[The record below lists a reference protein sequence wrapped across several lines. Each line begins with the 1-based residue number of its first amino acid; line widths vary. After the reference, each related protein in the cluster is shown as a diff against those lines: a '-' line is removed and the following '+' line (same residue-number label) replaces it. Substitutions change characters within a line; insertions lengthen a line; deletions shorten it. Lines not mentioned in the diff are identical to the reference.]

1 MIAQKRLGTTD
12 DRIIDIA
19 FDCGFSDA
27 AYFATA
33 FKKTLIAVDSDIP
46 SSLNKISPFCFTS
59 LSILQVKFIV
69 FAMIC
74 TLI

>member
-1 MIAQKRLGTTD
+1 MMIAQKRLGTTD

-33 FKKTLIAVDSDIP
+33 FKK
-46 SSLNKISPFCFTS
+46 FCGMTP
-59 LSILQVKFIV
+59 LQYRKSKK
-69 FAMIC
+69 
-74 TLI
+74 

>member
-1 MIAQKRLGTTD
+1 MKLFKESTGQSFNEYLVSYRMMIAQKRLGTTD

-33 FKKTLIAVDSDIP
+33 FKK
-46 SSLNKISPFCFTS
+46 FCGMTP
-59 LSILQVKFIV
+59 LQYRKSKK
-69 FAMIC
+69 
-74 TLI
+74 